1 MKTLEELK
9 ARFASIQDL
18 PVSEEMIGAY
28 IEGNL
33 DLIHSQCVEGLMQ
46 QDDGFASLVNDC
58 RSNDFLYDQSIYW
71 NEPIN
76 FMGMEDISLPELP
89 IEAINQYGNGEVLN
103 LLDSYNSFEDVACA
117 SPSYDFIENN
127 EFFSD
132 DIDRFYIDDNSLDIE
147 TSLEEDE
154 LNDLDL

>member
-33 DLIHSQCVEGLMQ
+33 DLIHSQSVEELMQ

-58 RSNDFLYDQSIYW
+58 RSNDFLYDHLFI
-71 NEPIN
+71 
-76 FMGMEDISLPELP
+76 GM
-89 IEAINQYGNGEVLN
+89 N
-103 LLDSYNSFEDVACA
+103 L
-117 SPSYDFIENN
+117 
-127 EFFSD
+127 
-132 DIDRFYIDDNSLDIE
+132 
-147 TSLEEDE
+147 
-154 LNDLDL
+154 

>member
-1 MKTLEELK
+1 MKRLEELK

-18 PVSEEMIGAY
+18 PVSEEMLGAY

-33 DLIHSQCVEGLMQ
+33 DLINSQCVEELMQ

-58 RSNDFLYDQSIYW
+58 RANDLLLDQFNNW

-89 IEAINQYGNGEVLN
+89 IEAINQYDNGEVLN

-127 EFFSD
+127 DFFSD
-132 DIDRFYIDDNSLDIE
+132 DIDRFYIDDNSLDVE
-147 TSLEEDE
+147 TSLEGDE
-154 LNDLDL
+154 LDDLDL

>member
-1 MKTLEELK
+1 
-9 ARFASIQDL
+9 
-18 PVSEEMIGAY
+18 
-28 IEGNL
+28 
-33 DLIHSQCVEGLMQ
+33 
-46 QDDGFASLVNDC
+46 
-58 RSNDFLYDQSIYW
+58 
-71 NEPIN
+71 
-76 FMGMEDISLPELP
+76 MEDISLPELP

-117 SPSYDFIENN
+117 STSYDFIENN

>member
-58 RSNDFLYDQSIYW
+58 RANDLLLDQFNNR

-76 FMGMEDISLPELP
+76 FMGLEDISLPELP
-89 IEAINQYGNGEVLN
+89 IEAINQYDNGEVLN

-127 EFFSD
+127 DFFSD
-132 DIDRFYIDDNSLDIE
+132 DIDSFYIDDNSLDIE